1 MTSTISSTYKLHHC
15 IPDVYINDPAFTSL
29 FQPSIHK
36 GSKIADH
43 AAVQCQLELYGLDR
57 VGVKIGNMNAHAGN
71 FTALC
76 APNCLPDR
84 LAIVAYAMEYAFCRG
99 DDSDDAP
106 GEYSALN
113 DSGVLVQ
120 RLTQGGSSPV
130 YSKPSEPARRK
141 ADVQAKI
148 AAEFLRLDRVFGFWF
163 LSRWEDF
170 LQSTEDIRVPSF
182 SHLDEYLISR
192 AGVVA
197 PVISLL
203 RWGTGIYLTP
213 DEESIAS
220 SMSYAGHA
228 HLTLT
233 ADLFSWERELNSHLE
248 SNGRI
253 LLDNA
258 VHVLMVSQ
266 ILSESSAKEVVRNEI
281 RALEER
287 FLQLKGQYEATTE
300 PVESII
306 RWLNLLKDIMV
317 GNFVW
322 SLRTTRYS
330 CPGPNP
336 YQDHLKAFDYDDIH
350 IVRSPAQTA
359 VPILEADPNQPN
371 YLDPVLDA
379 YSYINSLPSKNV
391 RLRLI
396 LALDSWYKVP
406 EKSLLIIEGVINFLH
421 CSSLLLDDI
430 QDDSSLRR
438 GKPVAHQIFGTAQT
452 INTATYLINE
462 ALCLVQMLSPSAVSV
477 YSGTPNPSYSPGEC
491 STLTLAEE
499 MRNLHLGQS
508 YDLHWSHHSQKPT
521 PEEYF
526 NMVDGKTGGLFRLIC
541 RLMKSEAMHNRD
553 LNLDHFATLL
563 GRYFQIR
570 DDYQNL
576 LSAKKKGFCEDFNKG
591 KLSFPVILAMRS
603 KEFATIFS
611 SIFNGHHS
619 PENLSLEL
627 KQYLLDRIADGE
639 AFPQTKSVLNKLHLE
654 VLNLLGDIE
663 RSIGID
669 NWPLRMLILK
679 LRISD
684 GAEKQASQCDASWE
698 ISQRRLWEGVS
709 KNSPV
714 EPKSTSRQ
722 LPKNGERSF
731 DEG

>member
-1 MTSTISSTYKLHHC
+1 MNILY
-15 IPDVYINDPAFTSL
+15 PERGSL
-29 FQPSIHK
+29 L
-36 GSKIADH
+36 
-43 AAVQCQLELYGLDR
+43 QC
-57 VGVKIGNMNAHAGN
+57 
-71 FTALC
+71 
-76 APNCLPDR
+76 
-84 LAIVAYAMEYAFCRG
+84 
-99 DDSDDAP
+99 S
-106 GEYSALN
+106 
-113 DSGVLVQ
+113 
-120 RLTQGGSSPV
+120 
-130 YSKPSEPARRK
+130 
-141 ADVQAKI
+141 
-148 AAEFLRLDRVFGFWF
+148 
-163 LSRWEDF
+163 
-170 LQSTEDIRVPSF
+170 
-182 SHLDEYLISR
+182 
-192 AGVVA
+192 
-197 PVISLL
+197 ISLL

-306 RWLNLLKDIMV
+306 RWLNLLEDIMV

-350 IVRSPAQTA
+350 IVRPPAQTA

-406 EKSLLIIEGVINFLH
+406 GKSLLIIEGVINFLH
-421 CSSLLLDDI
+421 SSSLLLDDI

-477 YSGTPNPSYSPGEC
+477 YSGMPNPSYSPGEF

-576 LSAKKKGFCEDFNKG
+576 LSAKKKGFCEDFDKG

-619 PENLSLEL
+619 PGTLSLEL

-639 AFPQTKSVLNKLHLE
+639 AFPQTKSVLNKLHLKL
-654 VLNLLGDIE
+654 LNLLGDIE

-684 GAEKQASQCDASWE
+684 GAEKQASQFDASWE

-714 EPKSTSRQ
+714 EPKSTSHQ

-731 DEG
+731 EEG

>member
-1 MTSTISSTYKLHHC
+1 MASQYAEPLNR
-15 IPDVYINDPAFTSL
+15 DVYINDPAFTSL

-36 GSKIADH
+36 GSKITDH

-57 VGVKIGNMNAHAGN
+57 VGLKIGNMNAHAGN

-84 LAIVAYAMEYAFCRG
+84 LAIVAYAMEYVFCRG
-99 DDSDDAP
+99 DGSDDAP

-113 DSGVLVQ
+113 DSGLLFQ
-120 RLTQGGSSPV
+120 RLTQGGSPPV

-148 AAEFLRLDRVFGFWF
+148 AAEFLRLDRVFGSWF

-170 LQSTEDIRVPSF
+170 LQSTEDISVPSF

-233 ADLFSWERELNSHLE
+233 ADLFSWEKELNSHLE
-248 SNGRI
+248 SNGTI

-317 GNFVW
+317 GNFIW

-350 IVRSPAQTA
+350 I
-359 VPILEADPNQPN
+359 
-371 YLDPVLDA
+371 PVLDA

-391 RLRLI
+391 RLRFI

-406 EKSLLIIEGVINFLH
+406 GKSLLIIEGVINFLH
-421 CSSLLLDDI
+421 SSSLLLDDI

-477 YSGTPNPSYSPGEC
+477 YS
-491 STLTLAEE
+491 EE

-541 RLMKSEAMHNRD
+541 RLMKSEATHNRD

-576 LSAKKKGFCEDFNKG
+576 LSAKDKGFCEDFNKG
-591 KLSFPVILAMRS
+591 KLSFPVMLAMRS

-619 PENLSLEL
+619 PGNLSLEL
-627 KQYLLDRIADGE
+627 KQYLLDQIADGE

-654 VLNLLGDIE
+654 LLNLLGDIE

-714 EPKSTSRQ
+714 EAKSTSHQ

-731 DEG
+731 EEG

>member
-1 MTSTISSTYKLHHC
+1 MQDDDIVEIWIMLSIEGSKATTTVFLIPTLLLSIDSTVHIDAATLWFIILAVGNPMVLEINLPYARHLRVRYRFIQGECYCVCFQFPRKVACFGYLDVCTVCIMTSTISSTYKLHH
-15 IPDVYINDPAFTSL
+15 YMS
-29 FQPSIHK
+29 PSIYK

-43 AAVQCQLELYGLDR
+43 AAVQYQLELYGSDR
-57 VGVKIGNMNAHAGN
+57 VGLKIGNMNAHAGN

-84 LAIVAYAMEYAFCRG
+84 LAIVAYAMEYAFCHG

-113 DSGVLVQ
+113 DSELFVQ

-130 YSKPSEPARRK
+130 YSKPLEPARRK

-148 AAEFLRLDRVFGFWF
+148 AAELLRLDRAFGPWF

-170 LQSTEDIRVPSF
+170 LQSTEDIRIPSF
-182 SHLDEYLISR
+182 SHLDEHLISR
-192 AGVVA
+192 AGGVA

-213 DEESIAS
+213 DEEGITS
-220 SMSYAGHA
+220 SMSHAGYA
-228 HLTLT
+228 HLSLM
-233 ADLFSWERELNSHLE
+233 ADLFSWERELKSHLE

-266 ILSESSAKEVVRNEI
+266 NLSQTSAKEVVRNEI

-300 PVESII
+300 LVESII
-306 RWLNLLKDIMV
+306 RWLDLLKDTMV

-330 CPGPNP
+330 NSGPNP
-336 YQDHLKAFDYDDIH
+336 YQDHLKAFDYDDVH
-350 IVRSPAQTA
+350 IIRPPAQTA
-359 VPILEADPNQPN
+359 VPILDADPNQPN
-371 YLDPVLDA
+371 NLDPVLDA

-421 CSSLLLDDI
+421 SSSLLLDDI

-477 YSGTPNPSYSPGEC
+477 YSGMPNPSYSPGEFP
-491 STLTLAEE
+491 TLTLAEE

-508 YDLHWSHHSQKPT
+508 YDLHWSHH
-521 PEEYF
+521 
-526 NMVDGKTGGLFRLIC
+526 
-541 RLMKSEAMHNRD
+541 A
-553 LNLDHFATLL
+553 
-563 GRYFQIR
+563 
-570 DDYQNL
+570 
-576 LSAKKKGFCEDFNKG
+576 
-591 KLSFPVILAMRS
+591 
-603 KEFATIFS
+603 
-611 SIFNGHHS
+611 
-619 PENLSLEL
+619 
-627 KQYLLDRIADGE
+627 
-639 AFPQTKSVLNKLHLE
+639 
-654 VLNLLGDIE
+654 
-663 RSIGID
+663 
-669 NWPLRMLILK
+669 
-679 LRISD
+679 
-684 GAEKQASQCDASWE
+684 
-698 ISQRRLWEGVS
+698 
-709 KNSPV
+709 
-714 EPKSTSRQ
+714 
-722 LPKNGERSF
+722 
-731 DEG
+731 